1 MKPYIKHVIF
11 LAVFAMFLTVAA
23 GPVPP
28 QPNVQIEVVS
38 PLPATMNV
46 GDTFTVEILVTSDVT
61 FISAAAMPSAYYPGR
76 YLVAQGI
83 NIVHSGTTATLYVTF
98 TAKDPTGELPGGVAP
113 VSVVVG
119 VRYPMGVLIA
129 QRYDYLV
136 AVN

>member
-1 MKPYIKHVIF
+1 MKPYIKQVIF

-83 NIVHSGTTATLYVTF
+83 NIVHSGTTATLYVT
-98 TAKDPTGELPGGVAP
+98 L
-113 VSVVVG
+113 VVVG